1 MQLHVLTDSQG
12 GRGGEGAS
20 LLCAKYKSQCG
31 KNVVLFHAGMEVCQK
46 SFKKNRVRI
55 LMTVSQYA
63 IFTIHGRLQNKKGDM
78 GKSESEKKS
87 FRHRFSLLLGA
98 GETKLSP
105 KLLL

>member
-1 MQLHVLTDSQG
+1 MQALRCV
-12 GRGGEGAS
+12 
-20 LLCAKYKSQCG
+20 
-31 KNVVLFHAGMEVCQK
+31 
-46 SFKKNRVRI
+46 KKVEKQSAY
-55 LMTVSQYA
+55 LVTVSQYA
-63 IFTIHGRLQNKKGDM
+63 IFTIHGRRQNKKGDM